1 MEIENRLKKCRRESP
16 FAGIH
21 VCPASSADVPD
32 DQAVRLVILR
42 TRDTLNRILAENT
55 GRSIEEIAR
64 DTDRDNFMTAD
75 QALAYGLVDKVLAK
89 RN

>member
-1 MEIENRLKKCRRESP
+1 MKKSLCTIG
-16 FAGIH
+16 FYDIH
-21 VCPASSADVPD
+21 DTND
-32 DQAVRLVILR
+32 I
-42 TRDTLNRILAENT
+42 DTLNRILAENT
-55 GRSIEEIAR
+55 GKSIEEIAR